1 MVTWV
6 HSMPFLSIKHEASK
20 NSRWIT
26 FETTVSKYYGIASIL
41 PFFIL
46 NKWLR
51 LLEILLPYHQNIISI
66 THFLVMSERWLIIVG
81 I

>member
-1 MVTWV
+1 MKLQKV
-6 HSMPFLSIKHEASK
+6 HDGSLLKRQSV
-20 NSRWIT
+20 N
-26 FETTVSKYYGIASIL
+26 IL
-41 PFFIL
+41 VYSLYSALFIL

-66 THFLVMSERWLIIVG
+66 THFLVMSESWLIIVG